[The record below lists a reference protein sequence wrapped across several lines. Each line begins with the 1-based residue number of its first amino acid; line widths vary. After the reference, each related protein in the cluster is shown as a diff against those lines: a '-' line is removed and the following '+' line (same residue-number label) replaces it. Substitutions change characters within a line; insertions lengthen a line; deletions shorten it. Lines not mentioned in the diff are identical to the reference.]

1 MYSKVHG
8 KNDAGR
14 KIAVLKRAALMQKK
28 RVDATSLMEQT
39 TVAVKGLWLYIGRDV
54 STWGKKVVVS
64 IFIIISNL
72 RFLN

>member
-39 TVAVKGLWLYIGRDV
+39 TVAVKG
-54 STWGKKVVVS
+54 
-64 IFIIISNL
+64 
-72 RFLN
+72 